1 VLDARSSGESAR
13 LPTMVMRATGRE
25 AVELKVRAAGR
36 ATARDAVR
44 RKADMLGEF
53 ILFYFIS
60 FCISWGGVGVEW
72 TVNGAYRV
80 SVWRAVEF
88 GVSRLKTRLKDSKR
102 MLSFCRVGFDCCDAN
117 RSTFITGRVAGAS

>member
-25 AVELKVRAAGR
+25 AVELKGRAAGR

-88 GVSRLKTRLKDSKR
+88 GVSRLKTQRLKTDAQL
-102 MLSFCRVGFDCCDAN
+102 LSRRV
-117 RSTFITGRVAGAS
+117 

>member
-1 VLDARSSGESAR
+1 
-13 LPTMVMRATGRE
+13 MVMRATGRE

-80 SVWRAVEF
+80 SVWRAVELIWRV
-88 GVSRLKTRLKDSKR
+88 GPLDSRR
-102 MLSFCRVGFDCCDAN
+102 MLSFCRVRFDCCDAN
-117 RSTFITGRVAGAS
+117 R